1 MNKTLAALLALAV
14 LTACGGPRQRTRL
27 GREQTDTEIPAPA
40 PSVAQYDTAT
50 PAGPPVTGGGDTA
63 AVEQAIA
70 AASAA
75 ASMPVTGDPR
85 LATLAEWVSER
96 LGPGGD
102 PPAPEVLDFY
112 AWNLGLLEPTPH
124 VVVLGLPDHV
134 SIGEHVQRSVSQ
146 FMARQ
151 TYTHWGAT
159 VMPRSG
165 VWLVVIVLSWRHLSL
180 DPIAR
185 ELPEGTPIRLRGR
198 LAEGYS
204 NPTIVVQRP
213 GGEVTRQPAGSG
225 PDFDVRVPTTA
236 RGAFQ
241 VEVIARGPLGETVL
255 ANAPVY
261 VGEQPPRTLHLE
273 PEIEDP
279 DAPAPDVAT
288 VRAQLL
294 EHLQRTR
301 AQAGLGPLETDPRL
315 DAIALAHSQDM
326 LDHDFLGHVSPRTG
340 SASDRVQRSGVRT
353 GLVLENIG
361 RGYSAAEI
369 HRGLMDSPGHRANL
383 VSSDATHVG
392 IGVVSEEENGRVAF
406 LATQVFIRQAAEI
419 DVASAPERLLAEI
432 NQARAARGAPEMH
445 MDDNVQRA
453 AQEAAEAFFADPSL
467 DQQATTERATQSLRR
482 FAIAFRRLGAV
493 MAVVSSLEEAR
504 QLEPALDDSV
514 RVTGIGVAQ
523 GNRPDHPPNAIAVV
537 IVLAWER

>member
-1 MNKTLAALLALAV
+1 MKKLLILLVALTLLA
-14 LTACGGPRQRTRL
+14 ACGGPRQRTRL
-27 GREQTDTEIPAPA
+27 GTEQTDTEIAAPA
-40 PSVAQYDTAT
+40 PSVAQYVTT
-50 PAGPPVTGGGDTA
+50 PPEGPAVTGGGDTA

-75 ASMPVTGDPR
+75 SSMPVTGDPR

-102 PPAPEVLDFY
+102 PPPPEVLDFL
-112 AWNLGLLEPTPH
+112 AWNLGLVEPTPH
-124 VVVLGLPDHV
+124 VIVLGLPDHV
-134 SIGEHVQRSVSQ
+134 SITEHLERSATQ
-146 FMARQ
+146 FMGRQ

-159 VMPRSG
+159 VLPRSG
-165 VWLVVIVLSWRHLSL
+165 VWLVVVVLSWRHVSL
-180 DPIAR
+180 EPIAR
-185 ELPEGTPIRLRGR
+185 EQPEGSTIRVQGQ

-213 GGEVTRQPAGSG
+213 DGEVTRQPAGSG

-241 VEVIARGPLGETVL
+241 VEVIARGPHGESVL

-261 VGEQPPRTLHLE
+261 VGAEAPRTLRLE
-273 PEIEDP
+273 PAEDP
-279 DAPAPDVAT
+279 DAPAPDIAT

-294 EHLQRTR
+294 EQLNRTR
-301 AQAGLGPLETDPRL
+301 AQVGLGPLASDPRL
-315 DAIALAHSQDM
+315 DEIALAHSQDM
-326 LDHDFLGHVSPRTG
+326 LENDFLGHVSPRTG
-340 SASDRVQRSGVRT
+340 SASERVQRSGIRT

-383 VSSDATHVG
+383 VSPDATHVG

-406 LATQVFIRQAAEI
+406 LATQVFIRQASAI
-419 DVASAPERLLAEI
+419 DVASAPQRLLEQI
-432 NQARAARGAPEMH
+432 NAARTARGAPEMR
-445 MDDNVQRA
+445 MDENVQRA
-453 AQEAAEAFFADPSL
+453 AQEAAEAFFADPAL
-467 DQQATTERATQSLRR
+467 DQQGTTERATQSLRR

-504 QLEPALDDSV
+504 QLEPALDDTV
-514 RVTGIGVAQ
+514 QVAGIGVAQ
-523 GNRPDHPPNAIAVV
+523 GDRPDHPPNSIAVV